1 MFWMKFDV
9 SDEAQGQGQ
18 WKCLV
23 INFCNVLDGIWC
35 FGWSP
40 RSRAMKMLSKI
51 VKPTPKYTREFLV
64 DFYGIGKNQFVVGQC
79 TIFEW
84 MSR

>member
-1 MFWMKFDV
+1 
-9 SDEAQGQGQ
+9 
-18 WKCLV
+18 
-23 INFCNVLDGIWC
+23 
-35 FGWSP
+35 
-40 RSRAMKMLSKI
+40 
-51 VKPTPKYTREFLV
+51 LV